1 MPSDL
6 EKFLQQAAERLAQKV
21 NEAQRPPSKKP
32 PVTQR
37 PTQTQRPPQSTR
49 SSERR
54 RMAIDDEIV
63 EAEVIESSPVAQRR
77 EAGPNPMSSID
88 TRPGLAQNIS
98 QTDERMAGRMHDVFD
113 HDVSKL
119 REASPALKS
128 SVKGETEKSIDLHRR
143 EQQVSPLIQML
154 RQPESLTAAFI
165 ASEIFKRK
173 F

>member
-21 NEAQRPPSKKP
+21 NEAQRPPPKKP
-32 PVTQR
+32 PIAPRAAQS
-37 PTQTQRPPQSTR
+37 QRPPKSIR

-54 RMAIDDEIV
+54 PMAIEDEIV
-63 EAEVIESSPVAQRR
+63 EAEVIETSRR
-77 EAGPNPMSSID
+77 EDGPNPLSSID
-88 TRPGLAQNIS
+88 TRPGLAQAIS
-98 QTDERMAGRMHDVFD
+98 QTDERMAGHMHDVFD

-119 REASPALKS
+119 RKPSAALKS

-143 EQQVSPLIQML
+143 EQQVSPFIQML
-154 RQPESLTAAFI
+154 RQPDSLKAAFI
-165 ASEIFKRK
+165 ASEVFKRK

>member
-21 NEAQRPPSKKP
+21 NEAQKP
-32 PVTQR
+32 PLKKMPAVPR
-37 PTQTQRPPQSTR
+37 PVRLESIR

-54 RMAIDDEIV
+54 PMAFEDEIV
-63 EAEVIESSPVAQRR
+63 EAEIIESARAGGRR
-77 EAGPNPMSSID
+77 QDGSDKLSSID
-88 TRPGLAQNIS
+88 TRPGLAQQIS
-98 QTDERMAGRMHDVFD
+98 QTDERMAGHMHDVFD

-119 REASPALKS
+119 RPSSSALKS
-128 SVKGETEKSIDLHRR
+128 TVKGETEKSIDLHRR
-143 EQQVSPLIQML
+143 EQQVSPLIKML
-154 RQPESLTAAFI
+154 QQPATLQAAFI